1 MDTPEKAKLA
11 VQICRIERFS
21 ISGILIYNSKTL
33 DMNTTKKRIR
43 RLRAIE
49 KPYVFHANKI
59 RQRKIGSQ
67 SLEGFDVF
75 N

>member
-1 MDTPEKAKLA
+1 M
-11 VQICRIERFS
+11 
-21 ISGILIYNSKTL
+21 
-33 DMNTTKKRIR
+33 TTRKKRIR